1 MMQPGAPPGMGGP
14 IAKGQKKKAGA
25 YNLKDIVAKET
36 LKKHFYLK
44 PLNHCYHLYQI
55 TTMFAKKGLWVFS
68 CMALM
73 YGLPMMIEYMGEQN
87 KIIMKIMAS
96 QDPNGMAMGPGR

>member
-1 MMQPGAPPGMGGP
+1 MGGP
-14 IAKGQKKKAGA
+14 MIKGGAKKKGGA
-25 YNLKDIVAKET
+25 YNLKDIVDKDT

-44 PLNHCYHLYQI
+44 PFNHCYHLYQI
-55 TTMFAKKGLWVFS
+55 TSMFVKKGCWVFS

-96 QDPNGMAMGPGR
+96 

>member
-1 MMQPGAPPGMGGP
+1 
-14 IAKGQKKKAGA
+14 
-25 YNLKDIVAKET
+25 
-36 LKKHFYLK
+36 
-44 PLNHCYHLYQI
+44 
-55 TTMFAKKGLWVFS
+55 MFVKKGAWVFS

-96 QDPNGMAMGPGR
+96 QDPNGMAMGGGMRWTFRSPINKKQNALKNHVFSYR

>member
-1 MMQPGAPPGMGGP
+1 
-14 IAKGQKKKAGA
+14 
-25 YNLKDIVAKET
+25 
-36 LKKHFYLK
+36 
-44 PLNHCYHLYQI
+44 
-55 TTMFAKKGLWVFS
+55 MFAKKGLWVFS

-96 QDPNGMAMGPGR
+96 QDPNGMAMGP

>member
-1 MMQPGAPPGMGGP
+1 
-14 IAKGQKKKAGA
+14 
-25 YNLKDIVAKET
+25 
-36 LKKHFYLK
+36 
-44 PLNHCYHLYQI
+44 
-55 TTMFAKKGLWVFS
+55 MFVKKGAWVMS

-96 QDPNGMAMGPGR
+96 QDPNGMAGGMRWSFDNR

>member
-1 MMQPGAPPGMGGP
+1 MMQQGPPPGMGGP
-14 IAKGQKKKAGA
+14 IQKPGKKAGGK
-25 YNLKDIVAKET
+25 YNLKDIADKET

-44 PLNHCYHLYQI
+44 PFNHCYHLYQI
-55 TTMFAKKGLWVFS
+55 TQMFVKKGAWVMS

-96 QDPNGMAMGPGR
+96 QDPSAMGGMR